1 MRRSGRAIALAAF
14 LHSAPLRPLAA
25 TRVARAACYFR
36 GACVLALIYAMLVA
50 LVAVTDEVGGGVA
63 RRAMPCVH
71 VHVCGAVFSLTAA
84 MCALMRM

>member
-1 MRRSGRAIALAAF
+1 M
-14 LHSAPLRPLAA
+14 
-25 TRVARAACYFR
+25 
-36 GACVLALIYAMLVA
+36 LALIYAMLVA